1 LTTNIFEQVRSIA
14 SDLFC
19 IPTDRI
25 TAEASPENVDAWD
38 STQHLNLVL
47 ALEEKFDFQLSP
59 EEMEKMWNIGEV
71 VKIVEGKVQA
81 AKN

>member
-1 LTTNIFEQVRSIA
+1 MISNIFEQVRSIV
-14 SDLFC
+14 SDLFS
-19 IPTDRI
+19 IPADRI
-25 TAEASPENVDAWD
+25 TAETSPENVDAWD

-59 EEMEKMWNIGEV
+59 EEMEKMRNIGEI
-71 VKIVEGKVQA
+71 VKIVESKVQA